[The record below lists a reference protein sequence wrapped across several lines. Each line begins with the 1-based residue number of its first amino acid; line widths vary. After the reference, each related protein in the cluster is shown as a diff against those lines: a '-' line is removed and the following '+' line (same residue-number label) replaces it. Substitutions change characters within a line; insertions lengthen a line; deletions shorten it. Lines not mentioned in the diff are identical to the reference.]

1 MSGMTD
7 STEDVELSPAELL
20 DSARWQLETALEKL
34 GWHPVDVLLDDDIL
48 GAAILA
54 RTAAELLEE
63 LHRNR
68 GEQ

>member
-1 MSGMTD
+1 MTD

-34 GWHPVDVLLDDDIL
+34 GWHSVDVLLDDDIL

-54 RTAAELLEE
+54 RTAAELLEA